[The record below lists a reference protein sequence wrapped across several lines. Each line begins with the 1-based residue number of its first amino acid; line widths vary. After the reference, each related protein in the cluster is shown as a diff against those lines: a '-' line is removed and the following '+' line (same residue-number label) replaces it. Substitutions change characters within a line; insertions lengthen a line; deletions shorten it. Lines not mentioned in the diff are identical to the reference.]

1 MNRAP
6 WWGLASVLWTSW
18 GAWTRIRLLTK
29 KGLQS
34 NLDKKKVLAAYLGG
48 PS

>member
-1 MNRAP
+1 MSTAAPARMN
-6 WWGLASVLWTSW
+6 
-18 GAWTRIRLLTK
+18 
-29 KGLQS
+29 GLQS

>member
-1 MNRAP
+1 MIFSI
-6 WWGLASVLWTSW
+6 L
-18 GAWTRIRLLTK
+18 RLLVQGSFFFRAMLRV

>member
-1 MNRAP
+1 MEQDFYVREY
-6 WWGLASVLWTSW
+6 SW
-18 GAWTRIRLLTK
+18 RKPALLS
-29 KGLQS
+29 GLQS